1 MAADGVGLVAAV
13 QGDELEIVLHFRV
26 QETDQLLE
34 GVAAL
39 FVDIVSAMAALGAC
53 DGDFEGFVAFAEG
66 LALKGES
73 GGGVH
78 AAGAADE

>member
-39 FVDIVSAMAALGAC
+39 LVDIVSAMAALGAC

-66 LALKGES
+66 LPLKGE
-73 GGGVH
+73 GGRGVH